1 MKTVIVFDT
10 EDKEGMSNTVEIIDH
25 LSKKYLGRAA
35 RHHERTFGKIEFIK
49 TLRRFA
55 KDAKDAGEV
64 DPGSL
69 RFAKRFADKI
79 WDDGTG
85 RPRS

>member
-10 EDKEGMSNTVEIIDH
+10 EDRKGMENTVEIIDH

-35 RHHERTFGKIEFIK
+35 RYHERTFGKIEFIK
-49 TLRRFA
+49 ALRRFA
-55 KDAKDAGEV
+55 MDAKDAGEV

-69 RFAKRFADKI
+69 RFAKRFADKV
-79 WDDGTG
+79 WNDEV
-85 RPRS
+85 